1 MRILLLS
8 LALSI
13 ITASINPS
21 SALAQD
27 NRFNVN
33 RCINLGNDLDA
44 PSTGEWNHIIE
55 QSSVQQAAAAGFDTV
70 RIPVRWH
77 NRTGS
82 GPDYVISEV
91 FFNRVSEVIHWALD
105 EDLNVILD
113 VHHFEDLNGAPE
125 ENHTKFLKIWEQI
138 STRYRNLPPSVYFEV
153 INEPNDK
160 FHGDLMRTYVK
171 EAVDIIRQTNPT
183 RQLILGGDSYNS
195 INTLSSIPEID
206 DPNLV
211 HTFHYYNPFKF
222 THQKTSWT
230 ELRDS
235 PTTYWGS
242 DKDKDR
248 VFSEISVS
256 KKHQKR
262 TGYPILVGEF
272 GATLDAP
279 HRDFIDYLKVSREA
293 FEKQG
298 YGWCVWNFTSS
309 FSMYDTDQKSW
320 LPDRLWALGLSDE
333 GPSKLYSTT
342 SNVVSTQ
349 AKPIDKAPAINSS
362 LDAEFNIVRRMS
374 PKDGELIHPPFP
386 DQLTTYGK
394 VRANVVSDESMP
406 GGQALK
412 AKIRRAGENPWDSGV
427 SGPIVGSIKAGDAI
441 VLVTYVRT
449 DKGTGEITAAGLQS
463 NKKPYTSEFSEPISV
478 DENVRRIFISGIASR
493 DFASGEAGYSF
504 QLASQKQTL
513 FIGPLF
519 VFNLGQGIPSG
530 LLP

>member
-1 MRILLLS
+1 VRILLLS

-125 ENHTKFLKIWEQI
+125 EN
-138 STRYRNLPPSVYFEV
+138 
-153 INEPNDK
+153 
-160 FHGDLMRTYVK
+160 VK